1 MSKVTARYQITIP
14 LAVRR
19 ELGIKPGQELD
30 IPRVDGKY
38 VLIVNPISKLKQR
51 WRGKFNFDET
61 TDDYLRQVR
70 GEVL

>member
-1 MSKVTARYQITIP
+1 MSKVTAKYQITIP

-30 IPRVDGKY
+30 IARVDGKY
-38 VLIVNPISKLKQR
+38 VLIVNPISDLKQR
-51 WRGKFNFDET
+51 WRGKFKSGEA
-61 TDDYLRQVR
+61 TDDYLKQVR